1 MKNLKLHSEISQNL
15 ELQSQQEALLFSA
28 FDFER
33 NRLFF
38 ASSNNFIYTADL
50 SSFQVCALSLLLYTL
65 HPPTKQI
72 YEISLYLFHQNGKS
86 KSLLLASSVINQ
98 IELED
103 GDLITAFDYL
113 LEKEALIIGTENG
126 LLLLHNVDHNST
138 EIVGQV
144 NGGVKCISPSPD
156 GDLLAILTG
165 FRQMLVMT
173 HDWDLLHETA
183 VGDGDGAGLDVSK
196 DLSLLLLLAI
206 FIFQYAFVV
215 VLLIVFCKI

>member
-1 MKNLKLHSEISQNL
+1 MRSLTP
-15 ELQSQQEALLFSA
+15 
-28 FDFER
+28 
-33 NRLFF
+33 
-38 ASSNNFIYTADL
+38 FI
-50 SSFQVCALSLLLYTL
+50 YTL

-126 LLLLHNVDHNST
+126 LLLLHNVDDNST

>member
-1 MKNLKLHSEISQNL
+1 
-15 ELQSQQEALLFSA
+15 
-28 FDFER
+28 
-33 NRLFF
+33 
-38 ASSNNFIYTADL
+38 
-50 SSFQVCALSLLLYTL
+50 
-65 HPPTKQI
+65 
-72 YEISLYLFHQNGKS
+72 
-86 KSLLLASSVINQ
+86 VINQ

-144 NGGVKCISPSPD
+144 TGGVKCISPSPD

-173 HDWDLLHETA
+173 HDWDLLYETA
-183 VGDGDGAGLDVSK
+183 VGAGAGPDVSK
-196 DLSLLLLLAI
+196 DLSLLLLLAV

>member
-1 MKNLKLHSEISQNL
+1 M
-15 ELQSQQEALLFSA
+15 
-28 FDFER
+28 
-33 NRLFF
+33 
-38 ASSNNFIYTADL
+38 
-50 SSFQVCALSLLLYTL
+50 
-65 HPPTKQI
+65 
-72 YEISLYLFHQNGKS
+72 
-86 KSLLLASSVINQ
+86 INQ
-98 IELED
+98 IQLED

-126 LLLLHNVDHNST
+126 LLLLHNVDDNST

-165 FRQMLVMT
+165 FRQILVMT
-173 HDWDLLHETA
+173 HDWDLLYETA
-183 VGDGDGAGLDVSK
+183 VGDGAGLDVSK
-196 DLSLLLLLAI
+196 DLSLLLLLAV

>member
-1 MKNLKLHSEISQNL
+1 MLTTTEKKKMKNLKLHSEISQNL
-15 ELQSQQEALLFSA
+15 ELQSQQEVLLFSA

-50 SSFQVCALSLLLYTL
+50 SSF
-65 HPPTKQI
+65 
-72 YEISLYLFHQNGKS
+72 QNGKS

-126 LLLLHNVDHNST
+126 LLLLHNVDDNST

-183 VGDGDGAGLDVSK
+183 VGDGDGAGLDVN
-196 DLSLLLLLAI
+196 LMARICLR
-206 FIFQYAFVV
+206 
-215 VLLIVFCKI
+215 VLFHGEVMGNILRL